1 MKIFDMSMPLS
12 PETQVFPGD
21 PPVVFDTL
29 SAVAA
34 ADPNTLSRISLSA
47 HTGTHMD
54 APSHVFSDG
63 KSVDDIGMDALVG
76 PAWVM
81 DVSGSRPIDYRALA
95 TAHPTRPTNRLL
107 IRSDDPHTWLSSDGC
122 RWLVEFAPSLIGF
135 DGLSVDSPDSDE
147 LEAHKELLGAGT
159 VLIENLDLSGV
170 AAGMHFLVCLPLKLI
185 GTEGSPVR
193 AILIDGMEAT

>member
-1 MKIFDMSMPLS
+1 MKIVDISMPLS

-21 PPVVFDTL
+21 PPVVFDVL

-34 ADPNTLSRISLSA
+34 GDPNTLSRISLSA

-54 APSHVFSDG
+54 APSHVFSDERT
-63 KSVDDIGMDALVG
+63 VDSIGLDALVG

-81 DVSGSRPIDYRALA
+81 DVSGSRPVDSRALA
-95 TAHPTRPTNRLL
+95 AARPTQPMKRLL
-107 IRSDDPHTWLSSDGC
+107 IRSGDPNSWFSSDAC
-122 RWLVEFAPSLIGF
+122 RWLARFAPSLIGF
-135 DGLSVDSPDSDE
+135 DGISVDSLDNDE
-147 LEAHKELLGAGT
+147 LEVHKTLLGAGT

-170 AAGMHFLVCLPLKLI
+170 VTGMHFLVCLPLKLI
-185 GTEGSPVR
+185 GTEGAPVR